1 MQKLLILKS
10 IYKKIPILQ
19 PFFIKISKPF
29 FNFIP
34 KFSGW
39 GMKTGHELPWNDNYN
54 WKTFRDSHK
63 YIQEHFNFSNDGIGM
78 NKNDITR
85 VFEKFA
91 RGEEGFKSHT
101 EGTGLG
107 LFVAKRVV
115 EVHGGDIWAGSDGP
129 GKGSRFIFTLP
140 LTLKEKP
147 KESGMETLVKKEL
160 EKADNLEEKK

>member
-1 MQKLLILKS
+1 MDKDKIHDVVMNLVDNAIKYNKENGHVDVTLKV
-10 IYKKIPILQ
+10 
-19 PFFIKISKPF
+19 
-29 FNFIP
+29 
-34 KFSGW
+34 
-39 GMKTGHELPWNDNYN
+39 D
-54 WKTFRDSHK
+54 DSHVTFTT
-63 YIQEHFNFSNDGIGM
+63 QDDGIGM

-115 EVHGGDIWAGSDGP
+115 EVHGGDIWAESDGP